1 MRLTQHF
8 KLQEFQSKDGAEM
21 PRNVMENIFRLSD
34 HLQVIRNAIGNPI
47 HINSA
52 YRSLS
57 HNAAIGGVKGSF
69 HTLGMAADITS
80 RNHTPKELYDI
91 IEGLIESGK
100 LSEGGLG
107 LYKSFVHTDIRG
119 DRARWDN
126 S

>member
-34 HLQVIRNAIGNPI
+34 NLQVIRNEVGTI

-52 YRSLS
+52 YRSPE
-57 HNAAIGGVKGSF
+57 HNAAIKGVFNSQ
-69 HTLGMAADITS
+69 HILGKAADITS
-80 RNHTPKELYDI
+80 RNHTPKELYNI
-91 IEGLIESGK
+91 IESLIKSGK
-100 LSEGGLG
+100 VDIKGMG
-107 LYKSFVHTDIRG
+107 LYKSFVHVDIRE
-119 DRARWDN
+119 DYARWDN